1 MSTKTVEELL
11 EEAEKV
17 TSVIATARLLM
28 ADGKT
33 VDLSNLEVKIST
45 LCENAEAAG
54 LENSSEVEVAFT
66 AIIQDLDTL
75 NQEMNKLAWETAESS
90 LDETAQRAI
99 NAYSQDSGES

>member
-17 TSVIATARLLM
+17 TSLIATARLLM

-33 VDLSNLEVKIST
+33 VDLSNLEVKISA

-54 LENSSEVEVAFT
+54 LENSHEVEGAFT
-66 AIIQDLDTL
+66 AIIQDLDVPI
-75 NQEMNKLAWETAESS
+75 E
-90 LDETAQRAI
+90 
-99 NAYSQDSGES
+99 